1 MEAQEFRKDEL
12 KDISKLL
19 NELEYRRI
27 EMTLMESQFSQ
38 FDTLVYS
45 YQQNEDNY
53 KRIIADKDLVIE
65 EVTPTF
71 LDNAIKYTIG
81 VAKIGRASC
90 WERV

>member
-81 VAKIGRASC
+81 VAIG
-90 WERV
+90 VIIGIIVN